1 MPASGN
7 NKNTSVINMQ
17 LSKSCQLNNFVNY
30 VNRNK
35 KISKTSISNYTYMQE
50 EIYYT

>member
-7 NKNTSVINMQ
+7 NENTNVTDKHATQ
-17 LSKSCQLNNFVNY
+17 SKSCQLNNFVNF

-35 KISKTSISNYTYMQE
+35 KISKTSIS
-50 EIYYT
+50 